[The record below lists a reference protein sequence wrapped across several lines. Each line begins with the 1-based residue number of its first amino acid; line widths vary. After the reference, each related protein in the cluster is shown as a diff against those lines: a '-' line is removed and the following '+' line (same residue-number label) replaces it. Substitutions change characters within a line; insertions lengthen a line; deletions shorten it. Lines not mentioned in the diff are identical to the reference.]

1 MEILTTPL
9 VLFAGLSLA
18 ATLLSTGGALLFLRA
33 SGPER
38 RRHSLHTPP
47 PPISIL
53 KPLRG
58 EDEGLFENL
67 ASLARQ
73 DYPAFELVLGT
84 EDPDDPGL
92 AVARSLKEEFPQV
105 AITIV
110 AGAPAFGWN
119 PKVTNLASLARQ
131 ARYEHLLISDSN
143 VRARPGYLR
152 AMASEMVS
160 EMGDERV
167 GLVASVLSGEGEEG
181 LGALFDN
188 LHLSTFVTASMCGAQ
203 VAGHPC
209 VVGKSMLF
217 RRGDLEALGG
227 WSSVRDVLAE
237 DYVLGQR
244 FARAGLRVALSRYPV
259 TVLNVQRTVGAF
271 LERHLRWAQMRRRLS
286 LAYFGEPLLNPVPAL
301 LAVLALVPDLAAA
314 VFLGIVLKI
323 ATDAALVRR
332 LRGRAPRLA
341 DLLWVP
347 FKDLLIA
354 GVWVVGAF
362 RSTICWRGHRLRVG
376 PGSVLSPVEPDTS
389 PWLEE
394 AA

>member
-1 MEILTTPL
+1 METFTAPL

-18 ATLLSTGGALLFLRA
+18 VTLLATGGALLFLRA
-33 SGPER
+33 PGPER
-38 RRHSLHTPP
+38 RRHPLHPP
-47 PPISIL
+47 LPPISIL

-58 EDEGLFENL
+58 VDEGLFDNL

-84 EDPDDPGL
+84 EDPDDPAL
-92 AVARSLKEEFPQV
+92 AVARRLKEEFPQA

-152 AMASEMVS
+152 AMAS

-217 RRGDLEALGG
+217 RRGDLEGLGG
-227 WSSVRDVLAE
+227 WSGVRDVLAE

-244 FARAGLRVALSRYPV
+244 FARAGLRVALSRHPV
-259 TVLNVQRTVGAF
+259 TVLNVRRTVGAF
-271 LERHLRWAQMRRRLS
+271 LERHLRWSQMRRRLS

-301 LAVLALVPDLAAA
+301 LAVPALAPDLAAA
-314 VFLGIVLKI
+314 ALLGIVLKV
-323 ATDAALVRR
+323 AADAALVSR

-347 FKDLLIA
+347 VKDLLIA

-376 PGSVLSPVEPDTS
+376 PGSLLSPVEPDTS